1 MTLEAIPNHNDLF
14 NMMLYEPLHGT
25 QYGGT
30 VENSAVLE
38 QGQNLGDGSGLSS
51 PMMPS
56 GQFPARVTANRWAN
70 LGVRGRNK
78 RTRRPKVCKNKE
90 EAEKQRMTHIS
101 VERNRRKQMNEH
113 LAALRSLMPESYAQ
127 RGDQASIVGGAIEY
141 VKELE
146 HLVDSFEAQKLLL
159 LQQTEGMRSGLK
171 DSPSASILNTKPLA
185 FPSVEF
191 FSDPQLPASQVCN
204 KCTLKSKAGL
214 ADIEVI
220 VIESHANLRILSR
233 KNPRQL
239 WKLVSGFQTLRL
251 SILHLNVTSLDP
263 LVLYSISA
271 KVEEGCQLTT
281 ADGIAEAVLHMLRL
295 IQQDAASSLL
305 IH

>member
-14 NMMLYEPLHGT
+14 NMMLSEPLHGT

-70 LGVRGRNK
+70 LGVQGRNK

-191 FSDPQLPASQVCN
+191 FSDPQFPASQVCN
-204 KCTLKSKAGL
+204 KCTLKSNAGL
-214 ADIEVI
+214 ADIVVI

-239 WKLVSGFQTLRL
+239 WKLVSGFQTLCL

>member
-14 NMMLYEPLHGT
+14 NMMLSEPLHGT

-70 LGVRGRNK
+70 LGVQGRNK

-191 FSDPQLPASQVCN
+191 FSDPQFPASQVCN
-204 KCTLKSKAGL
+204 KCTLKSNAGL
-214 ADIEVI
+214 ADIVVI

-239 WKLVSGFQTLRL
+239 WKLVSGFQTLCL

-295 IQQDAASSLL
+295 IQQDAAASLL